1 MKKCTKK
8 IKFLAYAI
16 SEAQHLKANGR
27 ISVSYNHLCAYRRF
41 EEYLKSVGKKDI
53 SFKKVT
59 PQLLNDFEDF
69 LKRKGICRNTSG
81 CYLRSLGTVW
91 NKAVREG
98 LATGNPFIAT
108 YRGVGKTRKRAV
120 NADVIRRLITFDI
133 EAVLTDNGSKT
144 VGKKLHQRITQLEL
158 ARDLF
163 LFSFCS
169 RGITFVDMAYLRKSD
184 VTGDTISYN
193 RRKTGQHLEVRIEK
207 PMRDILDRYPSTTIY
222 QFPILTEEK
231 DATVIYHQYKNAIDV
246 YNRYLHK
253 LGEMLG
259 VPKLTSYVSRHS
271 WATNARRNNTP
282 TAIIS
287 QALGHDSEKT
297 TEIYLKSF
305 DKEVI
310 DDTNKALLDQI
321 FDYPHVS
328 ATDAESVTAQ

>member
-1 MKKCTKK
+1 MCKKK
-8 IKFLAYAI
+8 IYFLNYAI

-27 ISVSYNHLCAYRRF
+27 ISISDNHVCAYRRF
-41 EEYLKSVGKKDI
+41 EEYLHSIGKKDI
-53 SFKKVT
+53 SFKKMT

-69 LKRKGICRNTSG
+69 LKRRGICRNTSS
-81 CYLRSLGTVW
+81 CYLRSLSSIW

-98 LATGNPFIAT
+98 LATGNPFTVT
-108 YRGVGKTRKRAV
+108 YRGVDKTQKRAV

-144 VGKKLHQRITQLEL
+144 VGKKLHQHISQLEF

-184 VTGDTISYN
+184 VTSDTISYN
-193 RRKTGQHLEVRIEK
+193 RRKTGQHIEVRIEK
-207 PMRDILDRYPSTTIY
+207 PMRDILDRHPSTTVY

-231 DATVIYHQYKNAIDV
+231 DVTVLYHQYKNAIDI
-246 YNRYLHK
+246 YNRYLHE
-253 LGEMLG
+253 LGDLLG

-271 WATNARRNNTP
+271 WATNARCNNIP

-287 QALGHDSEKT
+287 QSLGHDSEKT

-305 DKEVI
+305 DKDVI
-310 DDTNKALLDQI
+310 DETNKALLDQI
-321 FDYPHVS
+321 FTTS
-328 ATDAESVTAQ
+328 ESV

>member
-1 MKKCTKK
+1 MQKCKKKM
-8 IKFLAYAI
+8 KFLAYAI
-16 SEAQHLKANGR
+16 IEAQHLKDNGR
-27 ISVSYNHLCAYRRF
+27 ISMSDNHVCAYRRF
-41 EEYLKSVGKKDI
+41 TEFLDSIGKKDI
-53 SFKKVT
+53 SFKKMT

-69 LKRKGICRNTSG
+69 LKRRGICRNTSG

-98 LATGNPFIAT
+98 LAVGNPFLVT
-108 YRGVGKTRKRAV
+108 YRGVAKTRKRAV
-120 NADVIRRLITFDI
+120 NADVIRRLIDLNI
-133 EAVLTDNGSKT
+133 EVVLTENGSKP
-144 VGKKLHQRITQLEL
+144 VGKKLHQHISQLEL

-184 VTGDTISYN
+184 VVGDTISYN

-207 PMRDILDRYPSTTIY
+207 PMRDILDRHPSTTMY

-246 YNRYLHK
+246 YNRYLRE
-253 LGEMLG
+253 LGDMLG
-259 VPKLTSYVSRHS
+259 IQKLTSYVSRHS

-282 TAIIS
+282 IAIIS
-287 QALGHDSEKT
+287 QSLGHDSEKT

-305 DKEVI
+305 DNDVI
-310 DDTNKALLDQI
+310 DETNKALIDQI
-321 FDYPHVS
+321 FTVS
-328 ATDAESVTAQ
+328 KET